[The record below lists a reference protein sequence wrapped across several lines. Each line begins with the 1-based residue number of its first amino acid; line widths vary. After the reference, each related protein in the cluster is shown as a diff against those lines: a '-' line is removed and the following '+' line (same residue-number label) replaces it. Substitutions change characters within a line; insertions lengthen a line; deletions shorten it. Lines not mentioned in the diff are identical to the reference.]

1 MEDVQA
7 PPQPGTPEQ
16 AGRMLPLGAFGS
28 YLLLGG
34 IFCVLA
40 TFGFGWLAKGIF
52 ADQFVAFDNG
62 IITWLHG
69 YWGPVAD
76 QVMLFFTTMGST
88 LILALW
94 VVLAAAALLRG
105 GRWIDAAG
113 LVVAAGGA
121 GVANQV
127 LKEIFKRVRP
137 DLFPGPFHLTSYSF
151 PSGHSMGSIAVYG
164 MLAFLIAR
172 LLRRRSQQ
180 AAVVLAAALI
190 VLCVGLSR
198 IYFDVHY
205 PTDVLGGFLAGGT
218 WLAIAIGVLQAAEW
232 HARRKARFAAS
243 ESRDKAEPTSRQDPE
258 F

>member
-1 MEDVQA
+1 
-7 PPQPGTPEQ
+7 
-16 AGRMLPLGAFGS
+16 MLPLGAFGS

-52 ADQFVAFDNG
+52 ADQFVAFDKG
-62 IITWLHG
+62 IITWLHS
-69 YWGPVAD
+69 YWGPLTD
-76 QVMLFFTTMGST
+76 QIMLFFTTMGST

-94 VVLAAAALLRG
+94 VILAAAALLRK
-105 GRWIDAAG
+105 GRWIDAGG

-121 GVANQV
+121 GIANQA

-164 MLAFLIAR
+164 MLAFVIVR
-172 LLRRRSQQ
+172 LLRRRSHQV
-180 AAVVLAAALI
+180 AVILAAALI
-190 VLCVGLSR
+190 VICVGLSR
-198 IYFDVHY
+198 VYFDVHY

-218 WLAIAIGVLQAAEW
+218 WLAITIGIVQAAEW
-232 HARRKARFAAS
+232 HARRKARFAAG
-243 ESRDKAEPTSRQDPE
+243 ESRDKVESPRHQARQDS
-258 F
+258 